1 MNVNIDFAYDHL
13 NALFNINFTML
24 AFMITALT
32 ILQMIQTG
40 RIEEFKKVGIFDD
53 VLKYF
58 HKSLVFHSIS
68 GLCILILWFF
78 QLHDFYKTFATITSF
93 ILFFIAFYYT
103 YKSYSFLVYFI
114 KKQDVG
120 V

>member
-1 MNVNIDFAYDHL
+1 MNIDIDFAYDHL
-13 NALFNINFTML
+13 DALFSINFTML

-40 RIEEFKKVGIFDD
+40 RAKEFKKVGIFDD

-58 HKSLVFHSIS
+58 HKSLALHSIS
-68 GLCILILWFF
+68 GLSILVLWFL
-78 QLHDFYKTFATITSF
+78 QLCNIYKTIATAMSF

-114 KKQDVG
+114 QKQSK
-120 V
+120 